1 MRFSTRQMSR
11 VFLFY
16 TLALSVWLVGCDSD
30 DAEELI
36 DFVTVASSD
45 ITSIEI
51 AGGIE
56 VISVGFPVA
65 LTLNANT
72 DEGVSSTDLTSAAD
86 WTSSDNS
93 VATVSG
99 SGVVTGLADGA
110 VTISAAFG
118 NLSDST
124 TVTVSSAPLS
134 SIEIIAP
141 APDINECGFLQL
153 TAMGTFA
160 GEEAAR
166 DITNDVIWNVVED
179 NAVADTDV
187 PGLILSNNAGVINV
201 QASLDG
207 ETGTQELTVLE
218 NLAAIVINPPAGE
231 LTVDDPL
238 QFTATASYTDEAP
251 DQVVTNN
258 VIWDID
264 DSNFAEVTDT
274 GIVTPSVIGDGVLTA
289 SCGSAPAAELNIA
302 SVSSGNAE
310 ILQIDIFFDTGVLV
324 EDPLQIDF
332 VEDDEIQFEAIAMLA
347 DGSTLNITEN
357 NDTDWITVTNTSTLL
372 FLDNSDGDMGEFT
385 FDGVGTINIQVQFID
400 DDNDDQLFTSDLEII
415 VF

>member
-1 MRFSTRQMSR
+1 MCIR
-11 VFLFY
+11 
-16 TLALSVWLVGCDSD
+16 DS
-30 DAEELI
+30 
-36 DFVTVASSD
+36 
-45 ITSIEI
+45 
-51 AGGIE
+51 
-56 VISVGFPVA
+56 
-65 LTLNANT
+65 
-72 DEGVSSTDLTSAAD
+72 
-86 WTSSDNS
+86 
-93 VATVSG
+93 
-99 SGVVTGLADGA
+99 
-110 VTISAAFG
+110 
-118 NLSDST
+118 
-124 TVTVSSAPLS
+124 
-134 SIEIIAP
+134 
-141 APDINECGFLQL
+141 
-153 TAMGTFA
+153 
-160 GEEAAR
+160 
-166 DITNDVIWNVVED
+166 
-179 NAVADTDV
+179 
-187 PGLILSNNAGVINV
+187 
-201 QASLDG
+201 G

-332 VEDDEIQFEAIAMLA
+332 VEDDEIQCEAIAMLA

-372 FLDNSDGDMGEFT
+372 FLDNSDGDMGEIT